1 MENNGHI
8 ILMKKRLKIV
18 DDLSLVTY
26 KNYKEKL
33 EIFFNLL
40 K

>member
-1 MENNGHI
+1 
-8 ILMKKRLKIV
+8 MKNRLQIV
-18 DDLSLVTY
+18 VELNLSTY

>member
-18 DDLSLVTY
+18 DNLNLVTY
-26 KNYKEKL
+26 KHDKEKL